1 MIFYCQKGQSVF
13 ANNKCVTTRKN
24 KQGMHEVILVGIN
37 GGQLVLGEYSDLDRA
52 QHIVSEIR
60 NSSADE
66 YDMPKA

>member
-37 GGQLVLGEYSDLDRA
+37 GGQLVLGEYSSVKRA
-52 QHIVSEIR
+52 REIVDEIR